1 MIMIGI
7 NNVQFKAFFFFL
19 PLFVLCRYFYLFQSF
34 EQKKMK
40 EWVLGRVSSGRV
52 AVWMKGNHL
61 LSVYKCRKGTT
72 GHCRSS
78 IKLAT
83 WQNNPGKNCV
93 YVINNSMYRVP
104 IFWRFF
110 SAMARSASARFWKL
124 TTASPEGR
132 PSLLRWIWMQSG
144 VNCSRKQNTTKT
156 INKQILNDSSN
167 RSFPLII
174 SQHHQLNQI
183 KQAGNHIRKQKRLI
197 KKWSVS

>member
-83 WQNNPGKNCV
+83 WQNNPGKIVLCLCHKQFDVSSADILAILFGYGSFGFGSVLEIDDGFTRRTAIIVAV
-93 YVINNSMYRVP
+93 YLDAI
-104 IFWRFF
+104 
-110 SAMARSASARFWKL
+110 
-124 TTASPEGR
+124 GR
-132 PSLLRWIWMQSG
+132 
-144 VNCSRKQNTTKT
+144 
-156 INKQILNDSSN
+156 
-167 RSFPLII
+167 
-174 SQHHQLNQI
+174 QL
-183 KQAGNHIRKQKRLI
+183 
-197 KKWSVS
+197 